1 MGRRKFF
8 VAVREMHLI
17 NCAEVHHL
25 FFQNG
30 GTMFNAPARRVTSSQ
45 QVTDIYIRHYQGVF
59 AHVCKL
65 LISPSLD
72 SLTSLQPVNPTAPI
86 VVDSSVYVAF
96 AACAKFKLFFNS
108 KLVLESM
115 GVYAPIQPYYKLH
128 GSYVLVSAGGIFSI
142 SLESCSDSNGF
153 IGCIGPSI
161 CTGMNDILGW
171 WCTRMPPEGW
181 MLPTYR
187 IEGENPAG
195 GWVRAQSQGTITS
208 RTKKVEPG
216 LDNQAHWL
224 WPNNVQSEVLHCRH
238 AI

>member
-1 MGRRKFF
+1 
-8 VAVREMHLI
+8 
-17 NCAEVHHL
+17 
-25 FFQNG
+25 
-30 GTMFNAPARRVTSSQ
+30 MFNAPARRVTSSQ
-45 QVTDIYIRHYQGVF
+45 EVTDIYIRHYQGVF

-65 LISPSLD
+65 LNSPSLD

-115 GVYAPIQPYYKLH
+115 GAYAPIQPYYKLH

-187 IEGENPAG
+187 IEGENPAD